1 MNMLAKTFI
10 MIFLSSLL
18 VITGLIDLG
27 KVNEVK
33 AQEQGGGGAALPH
46 AAGNGSGCIS
56 YDSVKRMI
64 TVSCSSATLTD
75 IYNQLKDPTVLNRE
89 PQQQQPQQHRNGVW
103 LLNANI
109 TINKGATL
117 TIDPTDTVWFKI
129 IADEKSLAYGIHV
142 LGSLKIDSVQ
152 LTSWNPATNYYA
164 MSNGSRESSGPATA
178 SCGSNCPIAIKD
190 KLTHHGAPRPYIRI
204 ESHATGTTDI
214 TNSYIGYIGYEAG
227 WGKMTPGLQYNAGD
241 GSIIRNN
248 DFDHLYF
255 GFYSVN
261 VGNMIIENNKI
272 HNSGHYG
279 IDPHTGTHDMIIR
292 NNAVY
297 DNNGTAI
304 ICSLNCYN
312 IRFENNIVYNN
323 HGAGITFSRNTT
335 HSVARNNYVHDQIIP
350 IEIAASYNNAVYN
363 NTISNTNTTGISVIG
378 DSSGNKIFNN
388 TIMNAQSA
396 FGIKNSATN
405 NMIYA
410 NKLINVK
417 SLGLAGSGANRIS
430 NSNTNNIPFQTN
442 GFNQPASPNNINQGG
457 GNSN

>member
-10 MIFLSSLL
+10 IISLSLSLL
-18 VITGLIDLG
+18 VITGLIDFS
-27 KVNEVK
+27 EVK
-33 AQEQGGGGAALPH
+33 AQQHGGTPL
-46 AAGNGSGCIS
+46 AAGNGNGCIS
-56 YDSVKRMI
+56 YDSVRRMI
-64 TVSCSSATLTD
+64 TVSCKSATLTD
-75 IYNQLKDPTVLNRE
+75 IYNQLNDPAVLSKE
-89 PQQQQPQQHRNGVW
+89 QHQRNGVW

-109 TINKGATL
+109 TINKGSTL
-117 TIDPTDTVWFKI
+117 TIDPTDTTWLKI
-129 IADEKSLAYGIHV
+129 IADERTLAYGIHV

-152 LTSWNPATNYYA
+152 LTSWNPETNYYA

-178 SCGSNCPIAIKD
+178 LCGSNCPIAVKD

-204 ESHATGTTDI
+204 ESRATGTTNI

-241 GSIIRNN
+241 GSVIRNN

-261 VGNMIIENNKI
+261 VGNMVIENNKI

-292 NNAVY
+292 NNIVY

-304 ICSLNCYN
+304 ICSLDCYN

-323 HGAGITFSRNTT
+323 HGGGIVFSRNTT
-335 HSVARNNYVHDQIIP
+335 HSVARNNYVHDQTIP
-350 IEIAASYNNAVYN
+350 IQIAASYNNAVYN
-363 NTISNTNTTGISVIG
+363 NIISNTNTTGISIIG
-378 DSSGNKIFNN
+378 DSSGNKIFDNN
-388 TIMNAQSA
+388 IMNAESA
-396 FGIKNSATN
+396 FGIKNTAAN

-417 SLGLAGSGANRIS
+417 SLGTAGGGGSSGA
-430 NSNTNNIPFQTN
+430 TAAAP
-442 GFNQPASPNNINQGG
+442 
-457 GNSN
+457 

>member
-33 AQEQGGGGAALPH
+33 AQEQGGGAALPH

-75 IYNQLKDPTVLNRE
+75 IYNQLNDPAVLNKE
-89 PQQQQPQQHRNGVW
+89 PQERNGVW

-117 TIDPTDTVWFKI
+117 TIDPTDTAWLKI
-129 IADEKSLAYGIHV
+129 IADEKSLGYGIHV
-142 LGSLKIDSVQ
+142 LGSLKIDSIQ

-164 MSNGSRESSGPATA
+164 ISKGSRESSGPATA

-204 ESHATGTTDI
+204 ESGATGTTNI

-417 SLGLAGSGANRIS
+417 SLGIAGSGGGIS
-430 NSNTNNIPFQTN
+430 
-442 GFNQPASPNNINQGG
+442 GG
-457 GNSN
+457 ATDEAAP

>member
-10 MIFLSSLL
+10 IISLSSLL
-18 VITGLIDLG
+18 VITGLIDFS
-27 KVNEVK
+27 EVK
-33 AQEQGGGGAALPH
+33 AQQQGGTPL
-46 AAGNGSGCIS
+46 AAGNGNGCIS
-56 YDSVKRMI
+56 YDSVERLI
-64 TVSCSSATLTD
+64 TVSCKSATLTD
-75 IYNQLKDPTVLNRE
+75 IYNQLNDPSILNRE
-89 PQQQQPQQHRNGVW
+89 QQQRNGVW

-109 TINKGATL
+109 TINKGSTL
-117 TIDPTDTVWFKI
+117 TIDPTDTTWLKI

-152 LTSWNPATNYYA
+152 LTSWNPETNYYA
-164 MSNGSRESSGPATA
+164 ISNGSRESSGPATA
-178 SCGSNCPIAIKD
+178 LCGSNCPIAVKD

-204 ESHATGTTDI
+204 ESRATGTTNI

-261 VGNMIIENNKI
+261 VGNMVIENNKI

-292 NNAVY
+292 NNIVY

-304 ICSLNCYN
+304 ICSLDCYN
-312 IRFENNIVYNN
+312 ITFENNIVYNN
-323 HGAGITFSRNTT
+323 HGGGIVFSRNTT
-335 HSVARNNYVHDQIIP
+335 HSVARNNYVHDQTTP
-350 IEIAASYNNAVYN
+350 IQIAASYNNAVYN
-363 NTISNTNTTGISVIG
+363 NIISNTNTTGILIIG
-378 DSSGNKIFNN
+378 DSSGNKIFDNN
-388 TIMNAQSA
+388 IMNAQSA
-396 FGIKNSATN
+396 FGIKNTAAN

-417 SLGLAGSGANRIS
+417 SLGTAGGGGSSGA
-430 NSNTNNIPFQTN
+430 TAAAP
-442 GFNQPASPNNINQGG
+442 
-457 GNSN
+457 

>member
-10 MIFLSSLL
+10 IISLSSLL
-18 VITGLIDLG
+18 VITGLIDFS
-27 KVNEVK
+27 EVK
-33 AQEQGGGGAALPH
+33 AQQEGGTPLT
-46 AAGNGSGCIS
+46 AGNGNGCIS
-56 YDSVKRMI
+56 YDSVERLI
-64 TVSCSSATLTD
+64 TVSCKSATLTD
-75 IYNQLKDPTVLNRE
+75 IYNQLNDPSILNKE
-89 PQQQQPQQHRNGVW
+89 QHQRNDVW

-109 TINKGATL
+109 TINKGSTL
-117 TIDPTDTVWFKI
+117 TIDPTDTTWLKI
-129 IADEKSLAYGIHV
+129 IADERTLAYGIHV

-152 LTSWNPATNYYA
+152 LTSWNPETNYYA
-164 MSNGSRESSGPATA
+164 ISNGSRESSGPATKG
-178 SCGSNCPIAIKD
+178 CGSNCPIAVKD

-204 ESHATGTTDI
+204 ESGATGTTNI

-261 VGNMIIENNKI
+261 VGNMVIENNKI

-292 NNAVY
+292 NNIVY

-304 ICSLNCYN
+304 ICSLDCYN

-323 HGAGITFSRNTT
+323 HGGGIVFSRNTT
-335 HSVARNNYVHDQIIP
+335 HSVARNNYVHDQTTP
-350 IEIAASYNNAVYN
+350 IQIAASYNNAVYN
-363 NTISNTNTTGISVIG
+363 NIISNTNTTGILIIG
-378 DSSGNKIFNN
+378 DSSGNKIFDNN
-388 TIMNAQSA
+388 IMNAQSA
-396 FGIKNSATN
+396 FGIKNTAAN

-417 SLGLAGSGANRIS
+417 SLGTAGGGGSSGA
-430 NSNTNNIPFQTN
+430 TAAAP
-442 GFNQPASPNNINQGG
+442 
-457 GNSN
+457 

>member
-10 MIFLSSLL
+10 IISLSSLL
-18 VITGLIDLG
+18 VITGLIDFS
-27 KVNEVK
+27 EVK
-33 AQEQGGGGAALPH
+33 AQQQGGTPL
-46 AAGNGSGCIS
+46 AAGNGNGCIS
-56 YDSVKRMI
+56 YDSVERLI
-64 TVSCSSATLTD
+64 TVSCKSSTLTD
-75 IYNQLKDPTVLNRE
+75 IYNQLNDPSILNKE
-89 PQQQQPQQHRNGVW
+89 QQQRNDVW

-109 TINKGATL
+109 TINKGSTL
-117 TIDPTDTVWFKI
+117 TIDPTDTTWLKI
-129 IADEKSLAYGIHV
+129 IADERTLAYGIHV

-164 MSNGSRESSGPATA
+164 MSNGSRESSGPATKA
-178 SCGSNCPIAIKD
+178 CGSNCPIAVKD

-204 ESHATGTTDI
+204 ESGAAGTTNI

-261 VGNMIIENNKI
+261 VGNMVIENNKI

-292 NNAVY
+292 NNIVY

-304 ICSLNCYN
+304 ICSLDCYN

-323 HGAGITFSRNTT
+323 HGGGIVFSRNTT
-335 HSVARNNYVHDQIIP
+335 HSIARNNYVHDQTTP
-350 IEIAASYNNAVYN
+350 IQIAASYNNAVYN
-363 NTISNTNTTGISVIG
+363 NIISNTNTTGILIIG
-378 DSSGNKIFNN
+378 DSSGNKIFDNN
-388 TIMNAQSA
+388 IMNAQSA
-396 FGIKNSATN
+396 FGIKNTAAN

-417 SLGLAGSGANRIS
+417 SLGTAGGGGSSGA
-430 NSNTNNIPFQTN
+430 TAAAP
-442 GFNQPASPNNINQGG
+442 
-457 GNSN
+457 

>member
-10 MIFLSSLL
+10 IISLSSLL
-18 VITGLIDLG
+18 VITGLIDFS
-27 KVNEVK
+27 EVK
-33 AQEQGGGGAALPH
+33 AQQQGGTPL
-46 AAGNGSGCIS
+46 AAGNGNGCIS
-56 YDSVKRMI
+56 YDSVRRMI
-64 TVSCSSATLTD
+64 TVSCKSATLTD
-75 IYNQLKDPTVLNRE
+75 IYNQLNDPSILNRE
-89 PQQQQPQQHRNGVW
+89 QQQRNGVW

-109 TINKGATL
+109 TINKGSTL
-117 TIDPTDTVWFKI
+117 TIDPTDTTWLKI
-129 IADEKSLAYGIHV
+129 IADERTLAYGIHV

-152 LTSWNPATNYYA
+152 LTSWNPETNYYA

-178 SCGSNCPIAIKD
+178 LCGSNCPIAVKD

-204 ESHATGTTDI
+204 ESGATGTTNI

-241 GSIIRNN
+241 GSVIRNN

-261 VGNMIIENNKI
+261 VGNMVIENNKI

-292 NNAVY
+292 NNIVY

-304 ICSLNCYN
+304 ICSLDCYN

-323 HGAGITFSRNTT
+323 HGGGIVFSRNTT
-335 HSVARNNYVHDQIIP
+335 HSVARNNYVHDQTTP
-350 IEIAASYNNAVYN
+350 IQIAASYNNAVYN
-363 NTISNTNTTGISVIG
+363 NIISNTNTTGILIIG

-388 TIMNAQSA
+388 NIMNAQSA
-396 FGIKNSATN
+396 FGIKNTAAN

-417 SLGLAGSGANRIS
+417 SLGTAGGGGSSGA
-430 NSNTNNIPFQTN
+430 TAAAP
-442 GFNQPASPNNINQGG
+442 
-457 GNSN
+457 

>member
-10 MIFLSSLL
+10 IISLSSLL
-18 VITGLIDLG
+18 VITGLIDFS
-27 KVNEVK
+27 EVK
-33 AQEQGGGGAALPH
+33 AQQHGGTPL
-46 AAGNGSGCIS
+46 AAGNGNGCIS
-56 YDSVKRMI
+56 YDSVERLI
-64 TVSCSSATLTD
+64 TVSCKSATLTD
-75 IYNQLKDPTVLNRE
+75 IYNQLNDPAVLNKE
-89 PQQQQPQQHRNGVW
+89 QQRNGVW

-117 TIDPTDTVWFKI
+117 TIDPTDTTWLKI

-152 LTSWNPATNYYA
+152 LTSWNPKTNYYA

-178 SCGSNCPIAIKD
+178 LCGSNCPIAVKD

-204 ESHATGTTDI
+204 ESGATGTTNI

-227 WGKMTPGLQYNAGD
+227 WGKMTPGLQYNAGH
-241 GSIIRNN
+241 GSVIRNN

-261 VGNMIIENNKI
+261 VGNMVIENNKI

-279 IDPHTGTHDMIIR
+279 IAPPTGTHDMIIR
-292 NNAVY
+292 NNIVY

-304 ICSLNCYN
+304 ICSLDCYN

-323 HGAGITFSRNTT
+323 HGGGIVFSRNTT
-335 HSVARNNYVHDQIIP
+335 HSVARNNYVHDQTIP
-350 IEIAASYNNAVYN
+350 IQIAASYNNAVYN
-363 NTISNTNTTGISVIG
+363 NIISNTNTTGISIIG
-378 DSSGNKIFNN
+378 DSSGNKIFDNN
-388 TIMNAQSA
+388 IMNAESA
-396 FGIKNSATN
+396 FGIKNTASN

-417 SLGLAGSGANRIS
+417 SLGTAGGGGSSGA
-430 NSNTNNIPFQTN
+430 TAAP
-442 GFNQPASPNNINQGG
+442 
-457 GNSN
+457 

>member
-10 MIFLSSLL
+10 IISLSSLL
-18 VITGLIDLG
+18 VITGLIDFS
-27 KVNEVK
+27 EVK
-33 AQEQGGGGAALPH
+33 AQQQGGTPL
-46 AAGNGSGCIS
+46 AAGNGNGCIS
-56 YDSVKRMI
+56 YDSVRRMI
-64 TVSCSSATLTD
+64 TVSCKSATLTD
-75 IYNQLKDPTVLNRE
+75 IYNQLNDPAVLNKE
-89 PQQQQPQQHRNGVW
+89 QQRNGVW

-109 TINKGATL
+109 TINKGSTL
-117 TIDPTDTVWFKI
+117 TIDPTDTTWLKI
-129 IADEKSLAYGIHV
+129 IADGRTLAYGIHV

-152 LTSWNPATNYYA
+152 LTSWNPKTNYYA

-178 SCGSNCPIAIKD
+178 LCGSNCPIAVKD

-204 ESHATGTTDI
+204 ESGATGTTNI

-241 GSIIRNN
+241 GSVIRNN

-261 VGNMIIENNKI
+261 VGNMVIENNKI

-292 NNAVY
+292 NNIVY

-304 ICSLNCYN
+304 ICSLDCYN

-323 HGAGITFSRNTT
+323 HGGGIVFSRNTT
-335 HSVARNNYVHDQIIP
+335 HSVARNNYVHNQATP
-350 IEIAASYNNAVYN
+350 IQVSRSHNNEVYN
-363 NTISNTNTTGISVIG
+363 NIVSNTTTGISLIG
-378 DSSGNKIFNN
+378 DSSGNKIYNN

-396 FGIKNSATN
+396 FSIKNTAAN

-410 NKLINVK
+410 NKLIDVK
-417 SLGLAGSGANRIS
+417 SLGI
-430 NSNTNNIPFQTN
+430 
-442 GFNQPASPNNINQGG
+442 GG
-457 GNSN
+457 GSSSSSSSTTEADP

>member
-1 MNMLAKTFI
+1 M
-10 MIFLSSLL
+10 
-18 VITGLIDLG
+18 TGLIDFS
-27 KVNEVK
+27 KVN
-33 AQEQGGGGAALPH
+33 AQQQEGAQP
-46 AAGNGSGCIS
+46 AAGNGNGCIS
-56 YDSVKRMI
+56 YDSVRRMI
-64 TVSCSSATLTD
+64 TVSCRSATLTD
-75 IYNQLKDPTVLNRE
+75 ISNQLNDPGLLSKE
-89 PQQQQPQQHRNGVW
+89 PQQNGTW

-117 TIDPTDTVWFKI
+117 TIDPTDTKWLKI
-129 IADEKSLAYGIHV
+129 IADERTLAYGIHV
-142 LGSLKIDSVQ
+142 LGSLKIDSIQ
-152 LTSWNPATNYYA
+152 LTSWNPKTNYYA

-178 SCGSNCPIAIKD
+178 ICGSTCPIAVKD

-204 ESHATGTTDI
+204 ESGATGTTNI

-241 GSIIRNN
+241 GSVIRNN

-261 VGNMIIENNKI
+261 VGNMVIENNKI

-292 NNAVY
+292 NNIVY

-312 IRFENNIVYNN
+312 IRFENNVVYNN
-323 HGAGITFSRNTT
+323 HGGGIVFSRNTT
-335 HSVARNNYVHDQIIP
+335 HSVARNNYVHDQTIP
-350 IEIAASYNNAVYN
+350 IQIAASYNNAVYN
-363 NTISNTNTTGISVIG
+363 NTISNINTTGISIIG
-378 DSSGNKIFNN
+378 DSSGNKIFDN

-396 FGIKNSATN
+396 FGIKNTAAN

-410 NKLINVK
+410 NKLIDVK
-417 SLGLAGSGANRIS
+417 SLGTAGRSSGGAAAAEV
-430 NSNTNNIPFQTN
+430 P
-442 GFNQPASPNNINQGG
+442 
-457 GNSN
+457 